1 MDKNLNETTTQLE
14 SAGVN
19 DAADFTADELFDVAQ
34 LLLNRSFASAI
45 RIEHKMNWTHDR
57 VTRSFEILAGR
68 GILEKSDNV
77 WVVVGEK
84 LTMFLDG
91 KPAAPAIPA
100 IPAVPDA
107 EPEAVEPEQILAESP
122 AAVEPASGTT
132 VKTVFAAKPAGITG
146 TPVHK
151 PVKSDFDRLDELL
164 KREEEKEIPGQL
176 DDSTRNERIQVLSR
190 TIVETANRINSLL
203 MKEERKDGRPRV
215 RVLIQRFDAD
225 GNSLGRIKLL
235 AGRGRKVTGYIWG
248 ITWENQVTEDW
259 FANQKNEMSRACSR
273 FLASSGI
280 R

>member
-1 MDKNLNETTTQLE
+1 MK
-14 SAGVN
+14 
-19 DAADFTADELFDVAQ
+19 
-34 LLLNRSFASAI
+34 
-45 RIEHKMNWTHDR
+45 WTHER
-57 VTRSFEILAGR
+57 GARSFEILAGR

-84 LTMFLDG
+84 LTTFLDG
-91 KPAAPAIPA
+91 KPAAPA

-132 VKTVFAAKPAGITG
+132 VKTVFAAKLAGITG

-164 KREEEKEIPGQL
+164 KREEEKAIPGQL

-225 GNSLGRIKLL
+225 GNNLGRIKLL